1 MPHLTVLLKRV
12 APNQGKLLPHA
23 EGEPNFYE
31 IEKQFPL
38 PPHHMVPYM
47 QGYHHPYPPAMGNG
61 YHHYAGGIPPSEV
74 PAARPYP
81 YYPGAYPPQ
90 PPYYGQIGDPN
101 AAAAVNQMSGF
112 SPYPTFYSAQYPY
125 PSQYEQYAHSHSS
138 PGHPQGAPVRRDNVV
153 VKSELSKGK
162 PKCPNNTIAA
172 TNVAS
177 SGCADALAIHKKRRD
192 KKNKRRITS
201 STNSN
206 TTMMNES
213 ISHQS
218 REEERTTIVSGQL
231 QQEQREADDICIN
244 ESTSSTQTLTVN
256 HHSRKEFFLRARVV
270 ADDEE
275 IISQKTSSS
284 SSSSSAASSVVGSQW
299 NRRILVR
306 YSRGA
311 TYRVHAYNLIPV
323 LEPSVHHN
331 AVSSF
336 SEVPTKTAATPS
348 TTTTKCTYNYPP
360 LVVLVPETN
369 IYRRVAKV
377 HTTPNDTFME
387 IGCDYGITVDKIRHS
402 LEEAGNVPR
411 VWAEKNVGGEIIGED
426 TNNCIAGTTLSEEM
440 DDVKH
445 QISCLGVD
453 KSVESIN
460 IANERC
466 DTK

>member
-1 MPHLTVLLKRV
+1 MTMTTIDMMTMPPQLPLPQPTLPIRSDGDDDDSKVPPHRHYQYVPFDIFETDWLGDPRRL
-12 APNQGKLLPHA
+12 PLLPLVPTTSLSSQTQTA
-23 EGEPNFYE
+23 ALVADVASRSNNADGTN
-31 IEKQFPL
+31 QNQL
-38 PPHHMVPYM
+38 P
-47 QGYHHPYPPAMGNG
+47 
-61 YHHYAGGIPPSEV
+61 I
-74 PAARPYP
+74 ARY
-81 YYPGAYPPQ
+81 
-90 PPYYGQIGDPN
+90 
-101 AAAAVNQMSGF
+101 
-112 SPYPTFYSAQYPY
+112 
-125 PSQYEQYAHSHSS
+125 S
-138 PGHPQGAPVRRDNVV
+138 PGTLVWVM
-153 VKSELSKGK
+153 LSKGK

-206 TTMMNES
+206 TTMMDES

-218 REEERTTIVSGQL
+218 SEEERTTIVSGQL
-231 QQEQREADDICIN
+231 QQEQREEEDSSIN

-284 SSSSSAASSVVGSQW
+284 SSSLSAASSVVGSQW

-348 TTTTKCTYNYPP
+348 TTTAKCTYNYPP

>member
-1 MPHLTVLLKRV
+1 MTMTTIDMMTMPPPLPLPQPTLPIRSDGDDDDSKVPPHRHYQYVPFDIFETDWLGDPRRL
-12 APNQGKLLPHA
+12 PLLPLVPTTSLSSQTQTA
-23 EGEPNFYE
+23 ALVADVASRSNNADGTN
-31 IEKQFPL
+31 QNQL
-38 PPHHMVPYM
+38 P
-47 QGYHHPYPPAMGNG
+47 
-61 YHHYAGGIPPSEV
+61 I
-74 PAARPYP
+74 ARY
-81 YYPGAYPPQ
+81 
-90 PPYYGQIGDPN
+90 
-101 AAAAVNQMSGF
+101 
-112 SPYPTFYSAQYPY
+112 
-125 PSQYEQYAHSHSS
+125 S
-138 PGHPQGAPVRRDNVV
+138 PGTLVWVM
-153 VKSELSKGK
+153 LSKGK

-218 REEERTTIVSGQL
+218 SEEESTTIVSGQL
-231 QQEQREADDICIN
+231 QQEQREEEDSSIN

-323 LEPSVHHN
+323 LEPSVHHKV
-331 AVSSF
+331 VSSF
-336 SEVPTKTAATPS
+336 SEVPAKTTS
-348 TTTTKCTYNYPP
+348 TTTKSPYIYPP

-377 HTTPNDTFME
+377 HTTSEDTFME

-402 LEEAGNVPR
+402 IEEAGNVPR
-411 VWAEKNVGGEIIGED
+411 VWAKDGEIIGED
-426 TNNCIAGTTLSEEM
+426 NKYCTAGTTLHEEM
-440 DDVKH
+440 DKIQH
-445 QISCLGVD
+445 RISCLGVD
-453 KSVESIN
+453 KSVESIK

-466 DTK
+466 DAKQIWLIVGFLSVLFLILLQSTLLKSHNITKQISQMQIHPWRHITS